1 MLTDHLPDCVRHAG
15 GTLEDQGSI
24 ALHRRLHR
32 YVVLVLGVAVLI
44 PATAGAR
51 NKVIAPP
58 GNSGLD
64 QYVETIPD
72 ASGNRIPSHGR
83 PPSLGNLGR
92 ELQSQGSAGQAT
104 ARVLATTAPPRAIR
118 RLRAWK
124 PRAETPVASPGV
136 RAAEASGTS
145 YGGLSVSVPIVMGA
159 SLLGAI
165 AFAVAR
171 RRVRATPPPDDDA
184 S

>member
-1 MLTDHLPDCVRHAG
+1 MLTDHLPDCARHAG
-15 GTLEDQGSI
+15 GPLSDQGSI
-24 ALHRRLHR
+24 ALLRQLHR
-32 YVVLVLGVAVLI
+32 YVALLLGVAVLV

-72 ASGNRIPSHGR
+72 ASGNRIPSDGR

-92 ELQSQGSAGQAT
+92 VLQSRGSAGRAT
-104 ARVLATTAPPRAIR
+104 ARVLATTSPDRAVR

-124 PRAETPVASPGV
+124 PRNEAPIASPGV

-145 YGGLSVSVPIVMGA
+145 YGGLSAPLPIVMGA

-165 AFAVAR
+165 AFAVLR
-171 RRVRATPPPDDDA
+171 RRARPAPPPDDDA